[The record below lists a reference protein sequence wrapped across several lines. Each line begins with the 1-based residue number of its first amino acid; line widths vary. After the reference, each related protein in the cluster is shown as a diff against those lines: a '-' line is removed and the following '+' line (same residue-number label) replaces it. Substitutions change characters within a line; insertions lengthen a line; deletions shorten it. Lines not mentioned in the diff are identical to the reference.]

1 MLRCIYHY
9 IELIASINCV
19 ASCFAF
25 VFVTCNLISI
35 LFLLVCMRY
44 SLLRRGHVICVVNFQ
59 RLNFSSSINH
69 VDQVYV
75 CITPIQFN
83 ISKSNRNSYCTSV
96 QALEITRLEW
106 KSSTSRKITRSLK
119 CTIGYEWELESA
131 VIRNA
136 GPDNALVLLNEKE
149 SNSVVVI

>member
-9 IELIASINCV
+9 IELIVSINCV

-35 LFLLVCMRY
+35 PFLLVCMRLVKERARY
-44 SLLRRGHVICVVNFQ
+44 LCCKFSEAQFFIVHKSRRSSLR
-59 RLNFSSSINH
+59 
-69 VDQVYV
+69 
-75 CITPIQFN
+75 ITPIQFN

-136 GPDNALVLLNEKE
+136 GPNNALVLLNEKE